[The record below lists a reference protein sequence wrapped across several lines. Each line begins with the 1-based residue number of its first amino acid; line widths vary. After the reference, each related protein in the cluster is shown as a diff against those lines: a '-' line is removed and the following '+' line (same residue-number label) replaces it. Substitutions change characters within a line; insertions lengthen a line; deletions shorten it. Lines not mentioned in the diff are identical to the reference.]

1 MWKFILAIFLVAIPS
16 CNPYNNPQYTHDL
29 AREHFRLVPYF
40 AKPFIKKHKLGKY
53 DRDELLQ
60 EGYIGLIYA
69 CRKYDPSFNVELS
82 TYSSYWIRSYIGKYL
97 KKKHNTQEP
106 SPLIMETYIER
117 IHHDYEAAIDLRLAM
132 ESLEPWDYD
141 FIRKRFFDKMTIKQ
155 MAIEYNL
162 TRNTVSKHSTRITNK
177 LKGHMQRQNSQPR
190 TPTSGA

>member
-40 AKPFIKKHKLGKY
+40 AKPFIQKHKLGKY

-69 CRKYDPSFNVELS
+69 CRKYDPSFNVKLS
-82 TYSSYWIRSYIGKYL
+82 TYSGYWIRSYINKYL

-106 SPLIMETYIER
+106 LSLIVETYIER
-117 IHHDYEAAIDLRLAM
+117 IHHDYEASIDLRLALD
-132 ESLEPWDYD
+132 SLEPWDYD
-141 FIRKRFFDKMTIKQ
+141 FIRRRFFDRMTIKE
-155 MAIEYNL
+155 MANEYNV
-162 TRNTVSKHSTRITNK
+162 TRNTISKHSVRISNK
-177 LKGHMQRQNSQPR
+177 LKRHILLQNSQL
-190 TPTSGA
+190 